1 VCRNTK
7 RYVKDEL
14 ALPPQTKALL
24 AVDFT
29 AVEEI
34 NYQHIFEQMLDDCGL
49 TPEGTPTRHNWV
61 LNDRVT
67 EKMKRW
73 LGSDSRINF
82 ILMIVRLRQAC
93 SHPGV
98 GNWRTGAKE
107 MRTMDEVLEKMY
119 EDTSAAITKDERELF
134 IGKIKEG
141 QIYDHKEHRERALEI
156 WTNVLNEVLKRVTAK
171 QGEARELK
179 EMGGLEMQTETSVAS
194 DSEEEEDDVVEDERI
209 ARRRKYLRTKRGNEL
224 RDLLDLQHRATFMMA
239 SAHYQLKNEGEETRL
254 YDEAE
259 KLRREILRH
268 PIRRANH
275 FIKRINNMADKQ
287 QFCEIPEF
295 RQSQFSG
302 GILTRKVFERL
313 QPFVEQMNE
322 QANEIDDWREKV
334 IQKLCLPL
342 LDQTV
347 DPDGEEYQ
355 AGLDVQEEA
364 SSYQEVLRQAVAG
377 RIQATTGFVNE
388 LVRDDILRQKNLE
401 LELTPLQEELWKR
414 RDAIQPTLS
423 QSKPPLEHEFESLK
437 GAIDV
442 LRAIAGTI
450 SDDVALDA
458 DMTKS
463 NLRRNEIA
471 ISQTE
476 IRRLQQCLVEQSK
489 ANTALEK

>member
-1 VCRNTK
+1 MS
-7 RYVKDEL
+7 
-14 ALPPQTKALL
+14 
-24 AVDFT
+24 VDFT

-49 TPEGTPTRHNWV
+49 TPDGSPTRQNWV
-61 LNDRVT
+61 LNERVT

-73 LGSDSRINF
+73 LGSDSQ
-82 ILMIVRLRQAC
+82 ILMLIIVRLRQAC

-156 WTNVLNEVLKRVTAK
+156 WTNVLDEVLKRVTAK
-171 QGEARELK
+171 QAEARELK
-179 EMGGLEMQTETSVAS
+179 DTVGLEMQTETSVAS
-194 DSEEEEDDVVEDERI
+194 DSEEEEEDDIVEDERI

-239 SAHYQLKNEGEETRL
+239 SAHFQLQNEGEETRL

-275 FIKRINNMADKQ
+275 FIKRINEMAEKQ

-295 RQSQFSG
+295 RQSEFSG

-313 QPFVEQMNE
+313 QPFVDQMNE
-322 QANEIDDWREKV
+322 QANELDDWREKV
-334 IQKLCLPL
+334 IQRLRLPL

-377 RIQATTGFVNE
+377 RIQVTTGFVNE
-388 LVRDDILRQKNLE
+388 LVRDDILRQKNLG

-414 RDAIQPTLS
+414 RDAIQPNLP
-423 QSKPPLEHEFESLK
+423 QSNPPLEHEFESLK

-450 SDDVALDA
+450 SDDIALDT
-458 DMTKS
+458 DINKSSS
-463 NLRRNEIA
+463 NLRRNEIVIA
-471 ISQTE
+471 QTE
-476 IRRLQQCLVEQSK
+476 IRRLQQCLVEQTK
-489 ANTALEK
+489 ANTALEKYIFVCI